1 MEEVPHEENPEV
13 YEEPENDMD
22 ADEESA
28 APEDPEPF
36 RDSGDMEEIIAP
48 STRSSDSI
56 FREDNSLRPTSAGAV
71 FQDAPPAPGE
81 KQFRNP
87 KSSQEEQQKN
97 QENVAKE
104 IEASNQVIKLSLI
117 HI

>member
-1 MEEVPHEENPEV
+1 MQEISG
-13 YEEPENDMD
+13 YEMD
-22 ADEESA
+22 EAEIPGTETA
-28 APEDPEPF
+28 AVQPEP
-36 RDSGDMEEIIAP
+36 RNVKAS
-48 STRSSDSI
+48 SHSSDGI

-97 QENVAKE
+97 QETVAKE
-104 IEASNQVIKLSLI
+104 IEASSQVIKKEYVFPPLDLLSKPKSNPQ
-117 HI
+117 